1 MDTKKGLCNWFKQL
15 TEETATAK
23 SANQLNPTIE
33 LERQIGEQ
41 IYNALQGNIVEEV
54 LRKTKVSSLDAYWRS
69 SMEGHSLKIDKELL
83 PDLYNLCYDIKKKL
97 NFNEKVDF
105 YITGNSDVNAFSLA
119 AEDDG
124 EPHIVNINSALFD
137 LMTRDELK
145 FVIGHELG
153 HLINRD
159 TALVRLIHFV
169 FPPESAV
176 PVCLQYKIRLHEQL
190 AELVA
195 DRYGYI
201 ATENLGVC
209 VTAFFKMA
217 SGLDLAKMNVSIDA
231 LIADNNR
238 RLEYF
243 LNDKGLSRA
252 SHPVNPIRIQ
262 ALNLFATAKNE
273 KDLQE
278 GMDELISIL
287 LKVGD
292 CELDEHT
299 ARFIA
304 SAGLIVAGCDR
315 NINED
320 EIMQII
326 ESLAAL
332 KIFPRRFLDEIS
344 EGDIGA
350 IFNDA
355 VENILKINPGMRD
368 GMLTYVINIVLSDKT
383 INNEEIEFL
392 YKFGESIGFSEI
404 EVANAIAE
412 AIQRSYVP
420 SIDAI
425 C

>member
-1 MDTKKGLCNWFKQL
+1 
-15 TEETATAK
+15 
-23 SANQLNPTIE
+23 
-33 LERQIGEQ
+33 
-41 IYNALQGNIVEEV
+41 
-54 LRKTKVSSLDAYWRS
+54 
-69 SMEGHSLKIDKELL
+69 
-83 PDLYNLCYDIKKKL
+83 
-97 NFNEKVDF
+97 
-105 YITGNSDVNAFSLA
+105 
-119 AEDDG
+119 
-124 EPHIVNINSALFD
+124 
-137 LMTRDELK
+137 
-145 FVIGHELG
+145 
-153 HLINRD
+153 
-159 TALVRLIHFV
+159 
-169 FPPESAV
+169 
-176 PVCLQYKIRLHEQL
+176 
-190 AELVA
+190 
-195 DRYGYI
+195 
-201 ATENLGVC
+201 
-209 VTAFFKMA
+209 
-217 SGLDLAKMNVSIDA
+217 
-231 LIADNNR
+231 
-238 RLEYF
+238 
-243 LNDKGLSRA
+243 
-252 SHPVNPIRIQ
+252 
-262 ALNLFATAKNE
+262 
-273 KDLQE
+273 
-278 GMDELISIL
+278 MDELISIL

-392 YKFGESIGFSEI
+392 YKFGDSIGFSEI